1 MVLFSFQQIMELQQ
15 IVLSFKVVQQNPE
28 TYRIVQKLGDKEFHL
43 INMFLLNLLLQH
55 DLTLHI
61 S

>member
-1 MVLFSFQQIMELQQ
+1 MELQQ